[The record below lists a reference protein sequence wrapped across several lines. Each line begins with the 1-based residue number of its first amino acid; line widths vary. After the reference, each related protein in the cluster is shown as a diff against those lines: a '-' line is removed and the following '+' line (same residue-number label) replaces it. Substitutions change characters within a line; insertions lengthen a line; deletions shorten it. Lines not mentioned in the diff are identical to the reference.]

1 MYLSNV
7 KTKSWLSSRGMILEY
22 TCIKLMCICNTFKIS
37 KTNYPQS
44 IWPQYIPSKYGN
56 FHTHRVTKLISFSL
70 ITFQNSFNRRTADFN
85 NLQQVFNIV

>member
-22 TCIKLMCICNTFKIS
+22 TCIKLCVSVIHLKSAKRITHKVYGHNTYQVNMVLLIHTESQNWYLSHLYFKIV
-37 KTNYPQS
+37 S
-44 IWPQYIPSKYGN
+44 IDEQQTLY
-56 FHTHRVTKLISFSL
+56 
-70 ITFQNSFNRRTADFN
+70 

>member
-44 IWPQYIPSKYGN
+44 IWPQYIPSN
-56 FHTHRVTKLISFSL
+56 LVLLIHTES
-70 ITFQNSFNRRTADFN
+70 QNWYLSHLYFKIVSIDEQQTLY